1 MTRVYLITGFLGS
14 GKTTFLQNQLSGK
27 DYKTGVLMNEFG
39 KTSIDGTLI
48 KDEDMD
54 MIELTNG
61 SIFCSCL
68 KDHFIEGLRE
78 LISRELDCI
87 YIESSGLADPSNMLT
102 IIELLRNQCSHD
114 FSYEGSICIVD
125 CLHFIKEY
133 EIMVSVANQVRHSHT
148 IILNKNDL
156 IDQTTR
162 DKIKKIIVEL
172 NPNAKRIETSYG
184 QVDIEELNQAP
195 YMQKPSETSNTESN
209 RLRTLTMTFK
219 GRDIEIKHV
228 IELLV
233 QIKFSC
239 HRMKGLLSLGDITY
253 KIDGVQDQLKVREYN
268 QSSDNYN
275 KIVLI
280 SNIGTRL
287 ITHIQDKMPDDLR
300 GVIDITM
307 E

>member
-1 MTRVYLITGFLGS
+1 MTKVYLITGFLGS

-102 IIELLRNQCSHD
+102 IIELLRSQCSHD

-156 IDQTTR
+156 IDQATR
-162 DKIKKIIVEL
+162 DKIKK
-172 NPNAKRIETSYG
+172 NYCGT
-184 QVDIEELNQAP
+184 
-195 YMQKPSETSNTESN
+195 
-209 RLRTLTMTFK
+209 
-219 GRDIEIKHV
+219 
-228 IELLV
+228 
-233 QIKFSC
+233 
-239 HRMKGLLSLGDITY
+239 
-253 KIDGVQDQLKVREYN
+253 
-268 QSSDNYN
+268 QS
-275 KIVLI
+275 
-280 SNIGTRL
+280 
-287 ITHIQDKMPDDLR
+287 
-300 GVIDITM
+300 
-307 E
+307 